1 MLTLFRTGTTCVSPL
16 VWSLQ
21 LEGCS
26 RSDELTGALM
36 ARRTFDVVHVMEILV
51 HWDAGRS
58 QSEIATSLGVDR
70 KTVKKYLTPAIEAGM
85 EPGSGRTQ
93 AEWSVLARGWFPQLA
108 DTSLRQ
114 VSWPLIEPH
123 RDYIVAQLEEGV
135 TKQTI
140 WQRLAEERGLDA
152 SVASLKRWIAA
163 NLPEQALRQRVT
175 VLGDDPPP
183 GQEGQIDYGYLGMW
197 LDPLGGRRCRVWGFV
212 MVLSCSRHLFLRP
225 VLRMDQAAWTEC
237 HVEAFAFFGG
247 APARLVPD
255 NLKTGVIKAD
265 LYDPLLN
272 RSYAELAAH
281 YGVLIDPARA
291 NKPKDKPRVERPM
304 PYCRDSFFRGRQF
317 ASLEAMQA
325 EASRWSLQ
333 VAGRRSCRP
342 LHGAAPL
349 SVFEAVE
356 REELTPLPRSV
367 FVLAVWSR
375 PTVGPDIHVKV
386 GKSLYSVPW
395 RFIGAKVDARATG
408 TMVQIFAKGEL
419 IATHPAIARGKQT
432 DYSHYPPEKIAFR
445 MRTPVWCRTRAAE
458 IGEDAVAVIA
468 DLLAVNALFRL
479 RAAQGVLGLADKHG
493 PERLEAACGKA
504 LAVGDPT
511 YRTIK
516 GILAAGAETDP
527 PPTGTGD
534 GGAAAF
540 LHGPDTLFGNVVS
553 LPSTDDGSDTGTDQE
568 PADEERGASA

>member
-1 MLTLFRTGTTCVSPL
+1 VSLL
-16 VWSLQ
+16 VWSSQ
-21 LEGCS
+21 IEGCS

-36 ARRTFDVVHVMEILV
+36 ARRTFDVPNVAEILV

-58 QSEIATSLGVDR
+58 QSEIATSLGLDR
-70 KTVKKYLTPAIEAGM
+70 KTVKKYLTPAIEAGI
-85 EPGSGRTQ
+85 EPGSGRSQ
-93 AEWSVLARGWFPQLA
+93 VEWSVLVRDWFPQLA
-108 DTSLRQ
+108 DTALRQ
-114 VSWPLIEPH
+114 VSWPSIGAH
-123 RDYIVAQLEEGV
+123 RDYIVAQLEDGV

-140 WQRLAEERGLDA
+140 WQRLHDEQGLTA

-163 NLPEQALRQRVT
+163 NLPEQALRSKVT
-175 VLGDDPPP
+175 VLGDDPAP
-183 GQEGQIDYGYLGMW
+183 GQEAQIDYGYLGMW
-197 LDPLGGRRCRVWGFV
+197 LDPLGGRRRRVWGFV
-212 MVLSCSRHLFLRP
+212 MVLCCSRHLFLRP
-225 VLRMDQAAWTEC
+225 VLRMDQATWTEC

-247 APARLVPD
+247 CPARLVPD

-265 LYDPLLN
+265 LYDPLIN

-304 PYCRDSFFRGRQF
+304 PYCRDSFFRGREF
-317 ASLEAMQA
+317 ASLEAMQTDA
-325 EASRWSLQ
+325 LRWSLQ

-342 LHGAAPL
+342 LHGAAPA

-356 REELTPLPRSV
+356 RDELKPLPRSV
-367 FVLAVWSR
+367 FVLASWST

-386 GKSLYSVPW
+386 GKTLYSVPW
-395 RFIGAKVDARATG
+395 RFIGSKVDARATAS
-408 TMVQIFAKGEL
+408 TVQIFCKGEL
-419 IATHPAIARGKQT
+419 IATHPFKARGKQT

-458 IGEDAVAVIA
+458 IGEDTEAVIA

-479 RAAQGVLGLADKHG
+479 RAAQGVLGLADKHD

-504 LAVGDPT
+504 LTVGDPT

-516 GILAAGAETDP
+516 GILAAGVETDP
-527 PPTGTGD
+527 APAGTGD

-540 LHGPDTLFGNVVS
+540 LHGPDTLFGNVVA
-553 LPSTDDGSDTGTDQE
+553 LPSSDDERCAGGD
-568 PADEERGASA
+568 DEHVDGQDNDGGEVSA